1 MRLAM
6 GSRSSSLI
14 QDEFCPAEISI
25 SQEYSC
31 ASYIQVKCKSYAS
44 YLQVL
49 CQMAVVVDFDT

>member
-1 MRLAM
+1 MRLVKS
-6 GSRSSSLI
+6 SRRLSLI
-14 QDEFCPAEISI
+14 QDEFCLALISI
-25 SQEYSC
+25 LQEYSC

>member
-31 ASYIQVKCKSYAS
+31 ASYIQVTCKSRAS
-44 YLQVL
+44 YLQVS
-49 CQMAVVVDFDT
+49 CEMADVADFDT